1 MSIDGTIDSTDGDTI
16 DRASA
21 HSEEHR
27 LEPPASET
35 TSRTAAIVRRNAGA
49 AAIGAAFLLYFG
61 FVHWTVPTGSDL
73 FSKAN
78 LVFLYTL
85 RFGGVALALIAIG
98 SLTGAPLVLMVD
110 AIVCVAIGVLFI
122 LTGIL
127 MLVDGGGGLQTIINC
142 VCGAMFVSAARRSWQ
157 DYRVCTNRGAT
168 TAAPRM
174 SGESPADSY
183 DPRFEQRYEDA
194 QQGAAGTSLA
204 GQLLEQGRTKG
215 DSSNRRDDD
224 AHSSDVPDAGTV
236 TEQADPDPY
245 DVDIDGES
253 EDALAS
259 EAGTIETGDASCQ
272 AEAPDGR
279 DMPDDSADQTP
290 PDGFLAAF
298 GDEDSPKNP

>member
-1 MSIDGTIDSTDGDTI
+1 MG
-16 DRASA
+16 
-21 HSEEHR
+21 
-27 LEPPASET
+27 PPASVT
-35 TSRTAAIVRRNAGA
+35 IASIVRRGAGA

-61 FVHWTVPTGSDL
+61 FVQLTLPTGSDL

-142 VCGAMFVSAARRSWQ
+142 VCGAMFMSAARRNWQ

-168 TAAPRM
+168 TGAPRM
-174 SGESPADSY
+174 SGEPPADSY

-215 DSSNRRDDD
+215 DSSNRRDDH
-224 AHSSDVPDAGTV
+224 AQSSDVPDAETV
-236 TEQADPDPY
+236 TEQSDPDPY
-245 DVDIDGES
+245 DVDFET
-253 EDALAS
+253 ENALPTEAS
-259 EAGTIETGDASCQ
+259 TMDTGDTTCQ
-272 AEAPDGR
+272 SEAPDGR
-279 DMPDDSADQTP
+279 DMPDDPADQTP

-298 GDEDSPKNP
+298 GDEDSPKSPYFDEQ

>member
-1 MSIDGTIDSTDGDTI
+1 M
-16 DRASA
+16 
-21 HSEEHR
+21 
-27 LEPPASET
+27 EPPASRT
-35 TSRTAAIVRRNAGA
+35 TSRTASIVRRGAGA

-61 FVHWTVPTGSDL
+61 FVQLTLPTGSDL

-142 VCGAMFVSAARRSWQ
+142 VCGAMFMSAARRNWQ
-157 DYRVCTNRGAT
+157 DYRVCTNRGST
-168 TAAPRM
+168 TGAMRTTGGQQTIDAQPRPD
-174 SGESPADSY
+174 ETPVDSY

-245 DVDIDGES
+245 DVDIDVES
-253 EDALAS
+253 EDARPTEAS
-259 EAGTIETGDASCQ
+259 TMDTGDTTCQ

-279 DMPDDSADQTP
+279 DMADDPADQTP